1 MPRERM
7 QLSFEPYQLEL
18 RHTFTVASYSRK
30 STPGMQVRIRYGGL
44 TGYGEASMPPYLGQ
58 SVESVGRFLQRVDL
72 AQFADPFRMEDILSY
87 VDSLR
92 TVLQKRPLTLP
103 CTTL

>member
-30 STPGMQVRIRYGGL
+30 STPGMQVRIR
-44 TGYGEASMPPYLGQ
+44 
-58 SVESVGRFLQRVDL
+58 
-72 AQFADPFRMEDILSY
+72 
-87 VDSLR
+87 
-92 TVLQKRPLTLP
+92 
-103 CTTL
+103 